1 MDRKFIIKLCFK
13 LSSIYFRGVDKCNT
27 KDFIDTDNIYD
38 SIYVDALFS
47 GIVQNPKLD
56 ELANQEIE
64 TLIKK
69 YGYDM
74 QSHRAGSICK
84 IIEKNKILRGVRIF

>member
-1 MDRKFIIKLCFK
+1 MVGII
-13 LSSIYFRGVDKCNT
+13 
-27 KDFIDTDNIYD
+27 NIYD

-47 GIVQNPKLD
+47 GIVQNSELD
-56 ELANQEIE
+56 EISNQEIE

-84 IIEKNKILRGVRIF
+84 IIEKNKTLSGMRIS